1 MIQWICQYISIYL
14 WLPISDL
21 FSSVLARIQVLMIE
35 KDIAALSDPAYVPDV
50 NNSAYIIFILIAIV
64 GYFTIPTVS
73 TWVIQASGAG
83 NYGKQ
88 VNSWSLKGGRAA
100 AAVAGPGS
108 PYFMPLF
115 PVQPSAM

>member
-1 MIQWICQYISIYL
+1 MYHSSHSVYDGFHNTMIQWICQYISIYL

-50 NNSAYIIFILIAIV
+50 NNSAYIIFMLIAIV

-73 TWVIQASGAG
+73 MWVIQAS
-83 NYGKQ
+83 
-88 VNSWSLKGGRAA
+88 AA
-100 AAVAGPGS
+100 ARPPFS
-108 PYFMPLF
+108 DHEFTCLP
-115 PVQPSAM
+115 

>member
-1 MIQWICQYISIYL
+1 MD
-14 WLPISDL
+14 LPVYQHL
-21 FSSVLARIQVLMIE
+21 SVAAHIRPVQLRAGKDSGTDDR

-50 NNSAYIIFILIAIV
+50 NNSAYIIFMLIAIV

-100 AAVAGPGS
+100 AAVSGAAVGHVAGKLRGR
-108 PYFMPLF
+108 
-115 PVQPSAM
+115 